1 MRERHLVR
9 IPAVIALT
17 AIILAVT
24 SMSGCTTKQPAPEIT
39 NVQLLV
45 GPSTVPVKENSTFAA
60 VVTVTGGTAPFS
72 YAYAGTPTW
81 HSTGSSAT
89 EELSWPTPGK
99 HYITCAVTVTDANGK
114 TGSAT
119 TMLEVTVTAPPVFI
133 QKDLPDIT
141 EAGTLPDITKET
153 MVPVILLANKDVLL
167 TAWQPEAATFD
178 MGSRTPIATLSTS
191 FRGASFAQ
199 VMGTGVLV
207 WQGGAQENADNNA
220 IEYSTGLTSYN
231 HRVLTPITTR
241 IETALSPVPYAEWWS
256 GIGATMITASIPGET
271 SATSPP
277 LVGTPSQLIAKD
289 STNHVLSVDLPHD
302 LAAAGILV
310 ARGDLQDG
318 FVLIQWQARGESVD
332 QQAEHLLLVRLR
344 KGKVSTHNV
353 TRDDHFNQKDAST
366 WIQKPLGVDRGNSC
380 ARVGQNLY
388 IMPSGYHEGGEH
400 VWTLDLDA
408 SSPIVRLD
416 QKLTDFAN
424 GLPAD
429 NPGWASFYLAASG
442 PYLMFVMPRGVR
454 VTPNAWAIRDGKV
467 VGHLSMKDGALR
479 ASAGTLSASQ
489 SIKGL
494 TEMLLPN
501 QQAMSPF

>member
-1 MRERHLVR
+1 MGGRHLAR
-9 IPAVIALT
+9 IQATITLA

-24 SMSGCTTKQPAPEIT
+24 CMCGCVAKQLAPEIT
-39 NVQLLV
+39 KVQLLV
-45 GPSTVPVKENSTFAA
+45 GPSPVPVKENNTFAA

-81 HSTGSSAT
+81 HGTGSSAT

-99 HYITCAVTVTDANGK
+99 YYVTCAVTVTDANGK
-114 TGSAT
+114 TGNAT
-119 TMLEVTVTAPPVFI
+119 TMLEVTVTAPPVI
-133 QKDLPDIT
+133 QKDLPDIA

-153 MVPVILLANKDVLL
+153 TVPVILLANKDVLL
-167 TAWQPEAATFD
+167 AAWQPEAATLD

-191 FRGASFAQ
+191 FRAASFAQ
-199 VMGTGVLV
+199 VMGTGMLV

-220 IEYSTGLTSYN
+220 IEYSTGLTSYD
-231 HRVLTPITTR
+231 HRVLTPITAR

-277 LVGTPSQLIAKD
+277 LVGTPSQLIVKD
-289 STNHVLSVDLPHD
+289 STNHTLSVDLPHD

-332 QQAEHLLLVRLR
+332 QQVEHLLLVRLR
-344 KGKVSTHNV
+344 QGKVSTHNV

-380 ARVGQNLY
+380 ARVGRYLY
-388 IMPSGYHEGGEH
+388 IMPSGYQEGGEH
-400 VWTLDLDA
+400 VWILDLDA
-408 SSPIVRLD
+408 SSPVIRLD

-429 NPGWASFYLAASG
+429 NPGWASFYLATSG
-442 PYLMFVMPRGVR
+442 PYLLFVMPQGVR
-454 VTPNAWAIRDGKV
+454 VTPNAWAIRDGKI
-467 VGHLSMKDGALR
+467 VGRLSIEDNTLR
-479 ASAGTLSASQ
+479 ASAGSLSASQ
-489 SIKGL
+489 PIKGL
-494 TEMLLPN
+494 AEMLLPN